1 MAKRQARQIDYQS
14 LESRDLVWLVQVDN
28 DRQAYELLTER
39 KDEVIRR
46 LVRNCIRKYTFVDGD
61 DMYQSLALNFPK
73 IVRTYRPGKANT
85 DWDKYCY
92 HRLTYMIKD
101 ILRQRDDLGI
111 CWPQKK
117 QYPDWFHLYDK
128 SDASDGCHAD
138 LVGDHRHLTE
148 DAREWLEFYESIE
161 QLRSALQHSREQLAI
176 GTTRGKP
183 ASHEK
188 HPAAWTTSE
197 PDDTTGRSIVKYYW
211 SPVQTGNTRK
221 RNQSSVDRPPVGQ
234 WRLARN
240 KPKQIVMV
248 FK

>member
-1 MAKRQARQIDYQS
+1 MAKRQAKQIDYQS
-14 LESRDLVWLVQVDN
+14 LESRDLVWLVQVDSDN
-28 DRQAYELLTER
+28 RASELLLDR

-61 DMYQSLALNFPK
+61 DMYQSVVLNFCK
-73 IVRTYRPGKANT
+73 IIKTYRPGKAT

-92 HRLTYMIKD
+92 HRLTFMIKD

-138 LVGDHRHLTE
+138 VVGDHRHLTE
-148 DAREWLEFYESIE
+148 EVREQLEFYESIE
-161 QLRSALQHSREQLAI
+161 DLRAALQHSREQVAS
-176 GTTRGKP
+176 KP
-183 ASHEK
+183 AGN
-188 HPAAWTTSE
+188 AAVHADPPSAWCG
-197 PDDTTGRSIVKYYW
+197 DAGNGKYYW
-211 SPVQTGNTRK
+211 SPPKRK
-221 RNQSSVDRPPVGQ
+221 RSAPMNPWQ
-234 WRLARN
+234 WRVARN
-240 KPKQIVMV
+240 KPKQVMMV